1 LFIKNYNNKLG
12 KIKGY
17 FISNLVDIKA
27 VNDYNIIMTKF
38 KSTNLNWW
46 YIFKI
51 LYKTNLLLNLKED
64 YNEKI

>member
-1 LFIKNYNNKLG
+1 LFIKNYNNKIK

-17 FISNLVDIKA
+17 LISNFVDIQA
-27 VNDYNIIMTKF
+27 VNDYNIIMTIF

-64 YNEKI
+64 NNEKI

>member
-1 LFIKNYNNKLG
+1 LFIKNYNNKIK

-17 FISNLVDIKA
+17 LISNFVDIQA